1 MTSEATPH
9 SHAYDIVY
17 RQDQLDRRRGFLRDI
32 VLRKICFNL
41 LVKMHIEGTEHIPA
55 TGPTIVIM
63 NHIAAIDPFV
73 VVGAITS
80 RFVVPMS
87 KAENYDSP
95 VAGLMARAWGAYPVK
110 RGEVDRR
117 ALDSTIELLRRGR
130 MVLIAPEGTRQTELS
145 EAKDGMTYIAIKSDA
160 IILPVGVEGTDRF
173 PATLKRIRRTPVMVR
188 FGRAFRFRTDGRVRV
203 PRDELTVMTHEAMS
217 QIAALIPEHRRGAY
231 RNLSQATAHHLE
243 FIDESPVS
251 L

>member
-1 MTSEATPH
+1 MTSQASPH

-17 RQDQLDRRRGFLRDI
+17 RQDQLDRRRGFLRDFL
-32 VLRKICFNL
+32 LRKICFRL
-41 LVKMHIEGTEHIPA
+41 LVRIRVEGTQHIPP

-63 NHIAAIDPFV
+63 NHIAAIDPLV

-95 VAGLMARAWGAYPVK
+95 VAGLIARAWGAYPVK

-117 ALDSTIELLRRGR
+117 ALDSTIELLRCGR

-145 EAKDGMTYIAIKSDA
+145 EAKDGMTYIALKTNA
-160 IILPVGVEGTDRF
+160 MILPVGVEGTDRF
-173 PATLKRIRRTPVMVR
+173 PATLKRLRRPPVTVR
-188 FGRAFRFRTDGRVRV
+188 FGRAFRFRTDGRARV
-203 PRDELTVMTHEAMS
+203 PRDEMAAMTHEAMS
-217 QIAALIPEHRRGAY
+217 QIAALIPEHRRGTY
-231 RNLSQATAHHLE
+231 RDLSQATASHLE
-243 FIDESPVS
+243 FIDESS
-251 L
+251 MLL

>member
-1 MTSEATPH
+1 MTTEASPH

-17 RQDQLDRRRGFLRDI
+17 RQDQLDRRRGFLRDV
-32 VLRKICFNL
+32 VLRKIAFGL
-41 LVKMHIEGTEHIPA
+41 LVKMTIEGTEHIP
-55 TGPTIVIM
+55 TSGPTIVIM

-73 VVGAITS
+73 VTGAITS

-95 VAGLMARAWGAYPVK
+95 VAGFMARAWGAYPVK

-130 MVLIAPEGTRQTELS
+130 MVLIAPEGTRQLALS
-145 EAKDGMTYIAIKSDA
+145 DAKDGVTYIALKA
-160 IILPVGVEGTDRF
+160 NATILPAGIVGTNHF
-173 PATLKRIRRTPVMVR
+173 PATLKRLRRTPVTVR
-188 FGRAFRFRTDGRVRV
+188 FGRAFRFRTEGRARV
-203 PRDELTVMTHEAMS
+203 PRDEMAAMTHEAMS
-217 QIAALIPEHRRGAY
+217 QIAALLPEHLRGAY
-231 RNLSQATAHHLE
+231 RDTAQTPAGHLE
-243 FIDESPVS
+243 FIDELPQP